1 MIYVIVGASAGVG
14 RALAACF
21 ASAGHDLILVSS
33 DERDLRA
40 MTADLMI
47 RYGVRAS
54 SVAADV
60 SDGGDS
66 YLDRI
71 ASAANELG
79 GMDGLLFPL
88 GAVAATDDCSFDPDR
103 VTWLTRVNYESIVRA
118 VTRFLPDLMT
128 RPRATLVAFGSIA
141 ALRGRRHNVAY
152 SAAKRALQSF
162 FESLRH
168 ACVGSSVTV
177 QFYVL
182 GYMDTALAKG
192 LRTPIPKGDPAVLS
206 ARVLQNLGRDVG
218 VVYYPCFWRPA
229 AAALRHTPWWIFKRI
244 SF

>member
-1 MIYVIVGASAGVG
+1 MYVIVGASAGVG
-14 RALAACF
+14 RALATCF

-40 MTADLMI
+40 MTADLEI
-47 RYGVRAS
+47 RYGVRACP
-54 SVAADV
+54 VAADV
-60 SDGGDS
+60 SGGDS

-71 ASAANELG
+71 ASAANEMG
-79 GMDGLLFPL
+79 GMDGLLFPV

-128 RPRATLVAFGSIA
+128 RPRATLVAFGSVA
-141 ALRGRRHNVAY
+141 ALRGRRHNIAY

-168 ACVGSSVTV
+168 ASVGSSVTV

-182 GYMDTALAKG
+182 GYMDTALARG
-192 LRTPIPKGDPAVLS
+192 LRTPIPKGNPEVLS

-218 VVYYPCFWRPA
+218 VVYFPSFWRPV
-229 AAALRHTPWWIFKRI
+229 AAALRHTPWWIFKRM

>member
-1 MIYVIVGASAGVG
+1 MMYVILGGSAGVG
-14 RALAACF
+14 RALGTCL

-40 MTADLMI
+40 MTADLVI
-47 RYGVRAS
+47 RYGVRVC

-60 SDGGDS
+60 NDGDS

-71 ASAANELG
+71 ASAADAMG
-79 GMDGLLFPL
+79 GMDGLLFPV
-88 GAVAATDDCSFDPDR
+88 GAVAPTDDCSFDPAR
-103 VTWLTRVNYESIVRA
+103 VTWLMRVNYESIVRA
-118 VTRFLPDLMT
+118 VTRFLPDLLI
-128 RPRATLVAFGSIA
+128 RPGATLVAFGSVA
-141 ALRGRRHNVAY
+141 AVRGRRRNVSY

-168 ACVGSSVTV
+168 ACVGSNVTV

-182 GYMDTALAKG
+182 GYMDTALARG
-192 LRTPIPKGDPAVLS
+192 LRTTLPKGDPEVLS
-206 ARVLQNLGRDVG
+206 ARVLRNLGRDVG
-218 VVYYPCFWRPA
+218 VVYYPSFWRPA
-229 AAALRHTPWWIFKRI
+229 AFALRHTPWWIFKRM

>member
-1 MIYVIVGASAGVG
+1 MYVIVGASAGVG

-47 RYGVRAS
+47 RYRVRACP
-54 SVAADV
+54 VAADV
-60 SDGGDS
+60 SDGDC
-66 YLDRI
+66 YLERI
-71 ASAANELG
+71 ASAANEMG
-79 GMDGLLFPL
+79 GMDGLLFPI
-88 GAVAATDDCSFDPDR
+88 GAVAATDDCTFDIDR
-103 VTWLTRVNYESIVRA
+103 VAWVTRVNYESIVRA
-118 VTRFLPDLMT
+118 ATRFLPDLMT
-128 RPRATLVAFGSIA
+128 RPQATLVAFGSVA
-141 ALRGRRHNVAY
+141 AVRGRRRNVAY

-182 GYMDTALAKG
+182 GYMDTALASG
-192 LRTPIPKGDPAVLS
+192 LRTPIRKGDPERLS

-218 VVYYPCFWRPA
+218 VVYYPSFWRPA

-244 SF
+244 TF